1 MLLVLQ
7 IQAVFAAAW
16 GGDWL
21 LHVPG
26 RDLKYGAEACPGQ
39 LVIGGE
45 QLLLPSPLFRSS
57 LASPFSLA
65 PAPLLWFTADLC
77 ICACAGLSMELVA
90 GRCGHEQGPGLV

>member
-26 RDLKYGAEACPGQ
+26 RDLKYGAEACLGQ

-45 QLLLPSPLFRSS
+45 KLLLPSPLAPQQPGISLFPGTCSAAVVHSRFVHLRLCRSEHG
-57 LASPFSLA
+57 
-65 PAPLLWFTADLC
+65 
-77 ICACAGLSMELVA
+77 AGGWQMW
-90 GRCGHEQGPGLV
+90 P